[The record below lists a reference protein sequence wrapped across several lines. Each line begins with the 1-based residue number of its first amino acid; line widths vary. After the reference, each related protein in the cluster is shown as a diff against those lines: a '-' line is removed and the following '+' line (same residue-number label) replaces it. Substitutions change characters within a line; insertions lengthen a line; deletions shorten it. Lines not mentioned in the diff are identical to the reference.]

1 MPTATTREA
10 PASGKWVAL
19 THLSISR
26 PHSDRHGHLG
36 DDRMADRAEPGELVT
51 LTEEEAHGFLTRH
64 RVPVIRK
71 ATDEDA
77 GRKITARDLF
87 GRRRPAPATDQLQAA
102 RGQADLVDSTQLI
115 QVDPALSPEGN
126 APDPAD
132 VDPDAP
138 GGEGEKTTAR
148 GRSAKAS

>member
-1 MPTATTREA
+1 MPTATTQEA
-10 PASGKWVAL
+10 PASGQWVAL

-51 LTEEEAHGFLTRH
+51 LTEEESHGFLTRH
-64 RVPVIRK
+64 RIPVIRK
-71 ATDEDA
+71 ATDADS

-87 GRRRPAPATDQLQAA
+87 NRRRPAPPTDALQPA
-102 RGQADLVDSTQLI
+102 RGQSEVLDASRLI
-115 QVDPALSPEGN
+115 EVDPDLS
-126 APDPAD
+126 PDPAD

-138 GGEGEKTTAR
+138 GGDSDKSTTR
-148 GRSAKAS
+148 GKAPKAS